1 MYVDMFILE
10 TVSVQEE
17 EAKIL
22 RNKDICL
29 KKCLTDLVLSTA
41 SFGSHL
47 KRLKNKVF
55 T

>member
-10 TVSVQEE
+10 TVSDQEE
-17 EAKIL
+17 EAKML

-29 KKCLTDLVLSTA
+29 KKCLTDLALSSA

-47 KRLKNKVF
+47 KRLKK
-55 T
+55 